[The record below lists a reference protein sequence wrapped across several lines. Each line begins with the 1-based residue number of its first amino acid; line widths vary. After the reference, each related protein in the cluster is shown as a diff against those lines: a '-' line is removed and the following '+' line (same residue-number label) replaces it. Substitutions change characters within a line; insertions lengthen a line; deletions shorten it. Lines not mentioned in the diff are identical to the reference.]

1 MGLRAFFYPEQNL
14 FSIPMNSRSKSKKE
28 LEKRYKKTFQ
38 ALFYLR
44 SVIQPMHPF
53 VEQTPIP
60 MIQNSTHYV
69 YSDTSLLFSLIFSRN
84 RTICQPPKPFEFVI
98 QGL

>member
-1 MGLRAFFYPEQNL
+1 MELLISAP
-14 FSIPMNSRSKSKKE
+14 INSRSKSKKE
-28 LEKRYKKTFQ
+28 LGKRYKKTFQ

-44 SVIQPMHPF
+44 PVIQQMHPF